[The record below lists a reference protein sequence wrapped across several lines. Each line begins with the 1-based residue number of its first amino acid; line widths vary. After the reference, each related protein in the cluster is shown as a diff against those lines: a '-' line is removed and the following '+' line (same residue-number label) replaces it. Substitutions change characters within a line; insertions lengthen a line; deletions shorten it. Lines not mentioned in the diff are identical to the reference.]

1 MAASLVQAE
10 FVYTSGV
17 STDQYLFTVAQ
28 DSSGNVGV
36 RDIQN
41 AYGLIVSP
49 YSKIP
54 ASVSADIES
63 AIHSVESIM
72 AATSA
77 INGTLTFTTEHHK
90 DIVFVEALSTT
101 TYRVQLSTQIFVP
114 LRITNKT
121 TTGFTVQAGATVTG
135 DVGYDVFV

>member
-17 STDQYLFTVAQ
+17 STDQYMFTIGQ
-28 DSSGNVGV
+28 DSSGNVSV

-41 AYGLIVSP
+41 AYGMIVSP

-54 ASVSADIES
+54 ASVSADIET
-63 AIHSVESIM
+63 AINAVESIM
-72 AATSA
+72 AAPSA
-77 INGTLTFTTEHHK
+77 INGTLVFAAETYK
-90 DIVFVEALSTT
+90 DIVFTEALSTT
-101 TYRVQLSTQIFVP
+101 TYRVQLSSQIFVP